1 MKKAWRLAGLVAAV
15 PLLASCGLFGDKDEE
30 LEPKE
35 LVKFTQTLKIK
46 RLWSAKL
53 GGKAEFLRVAL
64 RPVGDGKRIYAAG
77 YDGVVAAFDPAT
89 GKQIWRVKLKT
100 QLSAGPGVGE
110 NRVVVVARDGV
121 AIVLDAA
128 TGSEYWRADL
138 DGESLARP
146 VIKGESIVLQTIDN
160 RMRAISLYEGRQQW
174 TLEQSTPSLT
184 MRGSADPVLVGN
196 TVIGGFDNGRLV
208 AVDIDTGDVVW
219 DSLVA
224 PPKGRSDLDRLA
236 DIDGSI
242 AVVGQDVYACG
253 YQGRLSSIA
262 AESGQVLWSREVS
275 SHVGVSADWSSV
287 YTASAEGE
295 IVALAKRDGVESWR
309 NNDLLRREPTLPVP
323 FHTTVAVGDL
333 EGYVHFF
340 SNLNGTPVARI
351 KLGGSAI
358 SNAPVAVANRL
369 YVQSDSGTIA
379 AYEVVDERPEQTAPE
394 ISTEES

>member
-1 MKKAWRLAGLVAAV
+1 MKKAWRLIGLIAAA

-35 LVKFTQTLKIK
+35 LVKIEQTLKIK

-53 GGKAEFLRVAL
+53 GGDSEFLRVAL

-77 YDGVVAAFDPAT
+77 YDGDVAAFDPAT
-89 GKQIWRVKLKT
+89 GKQVWRVKLKT
-100 QLSAGPGVGE
+100 KLSAGPGVGE
-110 NRVVVVARDGV
+110 DRVVVVARDGV

-128 TGSEYWRADL
+128 TGSEYWRTNL

-146 VIKGESIVLQTIDN
+146 LIKGESIVVQTIDN
-160 RMRAISLYEGRQQW
+160 RMQAISVYDGRQQW

-196 TVIGGFDNGRLV
+196 TVIGGFDTGRLIAV
-208 AVDIDTGDVVW
+208 AMDSGDVLW
-219 DSLVA
+219 ESLLA
-224 PPKGRSDLDRLA
+224 PPKGRSDLDRLS

-242 AVVGQDVYACG
+242 AVVGQDVYASG
-253 YQGRLSSIA
+253 YQGRLASIA

-275 SHVGVSADWSSV
+275 SYVGVSADWSSV
-287 YTASAEGE
+287 YTASADGE
-295 IVALAKRDGVESWR
+295 IIALAKRDGVESWR

-333 EGYVHFF
+333 EGYVHFL
-340 SNLNGTPVARI
+340 SNLNGTAVARI
-351 KLGGSAI
+351 QLGGSAI
-358 SNAPVAVANRL
+358 SNPPIAVANRL
-369 YVQSDSGTIA
+369 YVQNDSGTLA
-379 AYEVVDERPEQTAPE
+379 AYEVVDERPERRAPDT
-394 ISTEES
+394 STEGS

>member
-1 MKKAWRLAGLVAAV
+1 MIKAWRLIGLIAAA
-15 PLLASCGLFGDKDEE
+15 PLLASCGLFGDKDED

-35 LVKFTQTLKIK
+35 LVKITQTLKIK
-46 RLWSAKL
+46 RLWAAKL
-53 GGKAEFLRVAL
+53 GGNSEFLRVSL

-77 YDGVVAAFDPAT
+77 YDGDVAAFDPAT

-100 QLSAGPGVGE
+100 KLSAGPGVGE
-110 NRVVVVARDGV
+110 DRVVVVARDGV

-128 TGSEYWRADL
+128 TGSEYWRTGL

-146 VIKGESIVLQTIDN
+146 LIKGESIVLQTIDN
-160 RMRAISLYEGRQQW
+160 RMRAISVYEGRQQW

-184 MRGSADPVLVGN
+184 MRGSADPVVVGN
-196 TVIGGFDNGRLV
+196 TVIGGFDNGRLI

-219 DSLVA
+219 DSLLA
-224 PPKGRSDLDRLA
+224 PPKGRSDLDRLS

-253 YQGRLSSIA
+253 YQGRLASIA

-275 SHVGVSADWSSV
+275 SHVGVSADWSSL
-287 YTASAEGE
+287 YTTSEDGE
-295 IVALAKRDGVESWR
+295 IVAMAKRDGVESWR

-323 FHTTVAVGDL
+323 FHTAVAVGDF

-340 SNLNGTPVARI
+340 SNLNGTPVARM

-369 YVQSDSGTIA
+369 YVQNDSGMLA
-379 AYEVVDERPEQTAPE
+379 AYEVVDERPKRQAPD